1 MLILWVLTKPS
12 QTPERANVTLAEI
25 ETFDVPTDA
34 LLDVPSIQVLDRIP
48 TFGCTGGGLGC
59 VDTGEAD
66 NRSQSAL
73 DLETFA

>member
-1 MLILWVLTKPS
+1 M
-12 QTPERANVTLAEI
+12 TLAES

-34 LLDVPSIQVLDRIP
+34 LLDVPSVEALDRIP
-48 TFGCTGGGLGC
+48 TFGCTGDGLGC

-73 DLETFA
+73 DLAAFA